1 MVLPEDEAL
10 PDFKETI
17 RFEPREIIKYFEVHA
32 VHAVHAVLAG
42 SPRPGAAS
50 VGWGWRL
57 ILHQLPPACCHPSAS
72 ILPLICHCLL
82 RCCLQS
88 GEHVKVV
95 HGQHEGET
103 GMVVRVEGPVC
114 YIFTDATQAE
124 IRVFVRDLTLA
135 VATASSIDS

>member
-1 MVLPEDEAL
+1 M
-10 PDFKETI
+10 
-17 RFEPREIIKYFEVHA
+17 
-32 VHAVHAVLAG
+32 
-42 SPRPGAAS
+42 
-50 VGWGWRL
+50 
-57 ILHQLPPACCHPSAS
+57 
-72 ILPLICHCLL
+72 
-82 RCCLQS
+82 
-88 GEHVKVV
+88 V